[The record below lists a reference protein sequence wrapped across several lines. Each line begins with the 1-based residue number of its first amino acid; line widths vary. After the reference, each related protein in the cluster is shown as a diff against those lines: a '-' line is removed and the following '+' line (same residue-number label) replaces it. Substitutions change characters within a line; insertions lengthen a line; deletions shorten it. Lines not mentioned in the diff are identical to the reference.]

1 MGNTDRVP
9 TNANDSTYRGSKFD
23 VLTLFLLHTNLN
35 VDMTSFH
42 PGFSSLGIWSQYHMG
57 GIETFWYP
65 QLY

>member
-42 PGFSSLGIWSQYHMG
+42 PGFSSLGI
-57 GIETFWYP
+57 
-65 QLY
+65 